1 MAHGLVSDVLE
12 NGSHRCVPLACFT
25 ASEITN
31 YPASF
36 ATATISPPP
45 AERRRTT
52 RWAYSRHRDGRVI
65 TGLCLLC
72 FVSPCPEILIPVSP
86 RYEVEKGAAFDAAA
100 HVRLRGISGNSCALR
115 TRIFVHQACAYR
127 PPLAF
132 QVVRSQDLLCGWLS
146 IAQRAA
152 VECAARARRLPCIT
166 AGRSAQKSERGLSN
180 VVRETDI
187 RNCASW

>member
-1 MAHGLVSDVLE
+1 MDQKRDRDHRCCCAALAQSRPSPNSSRRRRSHGRMAHGLVSDVLE
-12 NGSHRCVPLACFT
+12 NGRHRCVPLACFT

-31 YPASF
+31 HPVSF
-36 ATATISPPP
+36 ATAAISPPP

-72 FVSPCPEILIPVSP
+72 FVSPYPEILIPVSP

-100 HVRLRGISGNSCALR
+100 HVRLRGISGMHNELR
-115 TRIFVHQACAYR
+115 TSHAGFRTPQACDYR

-132 QVVRSQDLLCGWLS
+132 QVVRSQDLLCGWL
-146 IAQRAA
+146 
-152 VECAARARRLPCIT
+152 
-166 AGRSAQKSERGLSN
+166 
-180 VVRETDI
+180 
-187 RNCASW
+187 